1 MSILMPNFLMACW
14 RISVNKQQGKIRI
27 LGIDP
32 GSIRTGYGIIDS
44 DGYHSSYVSSG
55 FLKLPTTSL
64 ADKLGVIFA
73 SLSDLC
79 QQWQPEHMAVEEVFM
94 AKNPMSA
101 LKLGHAR
108 GAAIS
113 AGCYADLE
121 IYEYTAKQV
130 KKSAVGYGAASKDQM
145 QHMVTRLLN
154 LRKELQEDEADGLAV
169 AICHAHTALNTK
181 QINSS

>member
-1 MSILMPNFLMACW
+1 MQI
-14 RISVNKQQGKIRI
+14 I

-32 GSIRTGYGIIDS
+32 GSRVTGYGVIGIKGKSTVYLGSGCIRVMDESLAKRLKNVFDGVSEIIKQ
-44 DGYHSSYVSSG
+44 
-55 FLKLPTTSL
+55 FQPTT
-64 ADKLGVIFA
+64 FA
-73 SLSDLC
+73 IE
-79 QQWQPEHMAVEEVFM
+79 QVFM

-113 AGCYADLE
+113 AGCHADLE